1 MVDPDNTK
9 ITICSLLFPLIQKK
23 EKQHW
28 SHFPFNSSL
37 SYHQKFVSII
47 FSKSFQTSPGALPV
61 QIIIKEMALSCNPLY
76 QGPFPNNV
84 YHT

>member
-1 MVDPDNTK
+1 MDKQDINWEEKRFWASV
-9 ITICSLLFPLIQKK
+9 LI
-23 EKQHW
+23 
-28 SHFPFNSSL
+28 L
-37 SYHQKFVSII
+37 SGLCANYHHNLIPSDYWATASVELAI